1 MVIRIC
7 YRTCGK
13 RETPSTPKNVWST
26 SEVSW
31 STTGVQGEYSGV
43 SIEYKLPES
52 QLFPLGSK
60 TGILKSIV
68 FHKIPTVEFDFAA
81 ISVTICDGGVAQMS
95 VLGPNFLPLHFNT
108 PFSSCF
114 TKSFIALSRPTENQ
128 IEKFP

>member
-13 RETPSTPKNVWST
+13 RETPSTPKTFWST
-26 SEVSW
+26 SEVMW
-31 STTGVQGEYSGV
+31 STHSR
-43 SIEYKLPES
+43 SLN
-52 QLFPLGSK
+52 FPSWSK

-68 FHKIPTVEFDFAA
+68 FHKIPIVEFDFAA